1 MSPATTTNNKKAIL
15 KIVGDP
21 KPGEAL
27 RAVILGDLNKSN
39 PLRSNAE
46 EDDAKNKSLERFVDI
61 KVEYKWV
68 KRPITI
74 KKSKIDDDRD
84 RDDRPSVFVEIVGA
98 NAPIYFVQKE
108 DCGYSISAR
117 AVILRVNKKT
127 STKKEAFLRG
137 ILHS

>member
-74 KKSKIDDDRD
+74 KKSKIDGDRD
-84 RDDRPSVFVEIVGA
+84 RDDRPSVFV
-98 NAPIYFVQKE
+98 
-108 DCGYSISAR
+108 
-117 AVILRVNKKT
+117 
-127 STKKEAFLRG
+127 
-137 ILHS
+137 